1 MKCSKCGR
9 DYPRKILKIH
19 EPLCEGVKHD
29 PRDFSDMSEYELRA
43 EAKKQGIRSWHNKKL
58 ENIITEL
65 EGE

>member
-1 MKCSKCGR
+1 M
-9 DYPRKILKIH
+9 
-19 EPLCEGVKHD
+19 CEGVKLD
-29 PRDFSDMSEYELRA
+29 SWDYSDMSEDELRA